1 MVVTIDC
8 NIFVMSLTSRSPYH
22 IIYKSIIQQKYTLVL
37 SGEILLEYEEVIQRK
52 YNVSTANALVSLLK
66 ELPNVRFQNTY
77 YKWHLISIDED
88 DNKYVDCAIA
98 GSANYLV
105 TQDKHFQIL
114 KTINFPKVNIISI
127 DEFILKLSKSL
138 QKD

>member
-22 IIYKSIIQQKYTLVL
+22 IIYKSLIQQKYTLVL

-105 TQDKHFQIL
+105 TQDKNFQIL

>member
-22 IIYKSIIQQKYTLVL
+22 IIYKSLIQQKYTLVL
-37 SGEILLEYEEVIQRK
+37 SGEILLEYEEVVQRK

>member
-22 IIYKSIIQQKYTLVL
+22 IIYKSLIQQKYTLVL

-77 YKWHLISIDED
+77 YKWYLISTDED

>member
-22 IIYKSIIQQKYTLVL
+22 IIYKSLIQQKYTLVL

-105 TQDKHFQIL
+105 TQGKHFQIL